1 MDTFRRLDTIM
12 KNQPHSPAST
22 DRMAVERYAEA
33 IATMENV
40 VAVLSDLKAGTS
52 RIFHGAFGDSI
63 GLRRYISENS
73 TGKRRYLN

>member
-33 IATMENV
+33 IATMGKKMWMSEM
-40 VAVLSDLKAGTS
+40 S
-52 RIFHGAFGDSI
+52 RYKSSKTRPMTTTTVSI
-63 GLRRYISENS
+63 SAARESSNGSKKSCNR
-73 TGKRRYLN
+73 